1 MHDQSAPFEL
11 IPGPA
16 VVIVGREFI
25 VPPLSLKRFK
35 RAIELLPALE
45 AGDAGV
51 FDAVAELAHLAISRN
66 YPDLT
71 RDALEEM
78 LDAQSVPRVLAA
90 VLEASG
96 LNAAGSLGA
105 TPAAAAAVT
114 LVEAQHVVE

>member
-35 RAIELLPALE
+35 RAIQLLPALE

-51 FDAVAELAHLAISRN
+51 FDAVAELAHLALSRN

-96 LNAAGSLGA
+96 LNAAEIMGES
-105 TPAAAAAVT
+105 PAAAAPVT
-114 LVEAQHVVE
+114 PEETQHVVE